1 MIRTH
6 ILFYYAQEQI
16 KRGEKVFDFSSSQGS
31 TTSISESNSVDVRC
45 LLKSINKFDPKY
57 HFEEDSGD
65 KGFGASRLKQSDVFK
80 KKGDLG
86 ERYSGKTQ
94 MKSYLLIQSVSE
106 MGIDNSGLEESRK
119 FRLSRWFDV
128 DVSKIEKD
136 SILKGVNRV
145 KSRSSL
151 QRNSLKSK
159 IKLETLEAFPSE
171 RSFTVLTTPS
181 SKKDL
186 LFRKGMRLIL
196 IEGACMV
203 VLLGVS

>member
-57 HFEEDSGD
+57 HFEEDCGEN
-65 KGFGASRLKQSDVFK
+65 GYGALRLKQSDVFK
-80 KKGDLG
+80 KKGDVC
-86 ERYSGKTQ
+86 ERKSAKTQ
-94 MKSYLLIQSVSE
+94 MKSYMLIQSVSE
-106 MGIDNSGLEESRK
+106 MGIDNSGLGESRK
-119 FRLSRWFDV
+119 VGLSRWFDV

-159 IKLETLEAFPSE
+159 IKLGTLEAFPSE
-171 RSFTVLTTPS
+171 RSFTILTTPS

-186 LFRKGMRLIL
+186 LFRKGMLLIF
-196 IEGACMV
+196 IRGGCV
-203 VLLGVS
+203 DCC